1 MMTFDPV
8 KQEILRAEHRL
19 RWFDTDARKLY
30 ADLSQVTYIFKISVP
45 SGEIDIYDK
54 RRIRNDVDFL
64 LKRKRF
70 PADAIDCS
78 VILLKL
84 YIVVTIVYI
93 SN

>member
-1 MMTFDPV
+1 MITFDPL
-8 KQEILRAEHRL
+8 KQEILRFEKRL

-30 ADLSQVTYIFKISVP
+30 ADLGQVTYIFRISVP
-45 SGEIDIYDK
+45 SGEIDLYEK

-70 PADAIDCS
+70 PADQIDCS